1 MKKLEIY
8 IGGDVCPT
16 ENNEKFFISG
26 EIEKFLDKKI
36 INILSSSDFNIFNFE
51 TTLHDGWSPI
61 KKCGPNL
68 RCNTDCIRG
77 LKKLNPTLIGLANN
91 HSLDHGDEAL
101 LNTIS
106 LLKENEIG
114 VVGAGINLREA
125 VKSYI
130 FEKNGYKIGIYA
142 CAEHEFTI
150 AGDNKPGAN
159 PFDPL
164 YSLDHIHA
172 LKEQCDFVFVL
183 YHGGKEFYRYPSPE
197 VQRICR
203 RMVDKGADLVVTQHT
218 HCIGCREDYLSGVII
233 YGQGNFI
240 FDQGDILSEDDMA
253 LTTSMLLLHVIVE
266 GNKLFVKE
274 IPMTLEKNYIK
285 IPDNN
290 MYDELIQEYEGRSD
304 DIKQNGFVE
313 NKYGEFANK
322 MLKHYL
328 HWFVIGN
335 NLFVRIINRLL
346 NRKLV
351 EYMMNE
357 KRYLAFRNY
366 IECEAHRELLL
377 KGINNKIKKECIL

>member
-1 MKKLEIY
+1 
-8 IGGDVCPT
+8 
-16 ENNEKFFISG
+16 
-26 EIEKFLDKKI
+26 
-36 INILSSSDFNIFNFE
+36 
-51 TTLHDGWSPI
+51 
-61 KKCGPNL
+61 
-68 RCNTDCIRG
+68 
-77 LKKLNPTLIGLANN
+77 
-91 HSLDHGDEAL
+91 
-101 LNTIS
+101 
-106 LLKENEIG
+106 
-114 VVGAGINLREA
+114 
-125 VKSYI
+125 
-130 FEKNGYKIGIYA
+130 
-142 CAEHEFTI
+142 
-150 AGDNKPGAN
+150 
-159 PFDPL
+159 
-164 YSLDHIHA
+164 
-172 LKEQCDFVFVL
+172 
-183 YHGGKEFYRYPSPE
+183 
-197 VQRICR
+197 
-203 RMVDKGADLVVTQHT
+203 MVDKGADLVVTQHT

-290 MYDELIQEYEGRSD
+290 MYDELIQEYEGRRD
-304 DIKQNGFVE
+304 EIKQNGFVE
-313 NKYGEFANK
+313 KKYGEFANK

-346 NRKLV
+346 NRKLA

>member
-1 MKKLEIY
+1 MEINMKILIGADLVPTRNTAPDYVKWDIRKLF
-8 IGGDVCPT
+8 GKVCDIAKDYDRFIVNLECALT
-16 ENNEKFFISG
+16 ESENR
-26 EIEKFLDKKI
+26 
-36 INILSSSDFNIFNFE
+36 
-51 TTLHDGWSPI
+51 I
-61 KKCGPNL
+61 KKFGPNIKGPIESAKTISAL
-68 RCNTDCIRG
+68 GITEVA
-77 LKKLNPTLIGLANN
+77 LANN
-91 HSLDHGDEAL
+91 HVFDFGIEGLNDTIKAL
-101 LNTIS
+101 
-106 LLKENEIG
+106 NE
-114 VVGAGINLREA
+114 AGIPYFGIGENDTDSRKPYFIE
-125 VKSYI
+125 S
-130 FEKNGYKIGIYA
+130 KNKKIAIINV
-142 CAEHEFTI
+142 CEHEYTY
-150 AGDNKPGAN
+150 ALPNRSGAN

-290 MYDELIQEYEGRSD
+290 MYDELIQEYE
-304 DIKQNGFVE
+304 
-313 NKYGEFANK
+313 KYLEYG
-322 MLKHYL
+322 
-328 HWFVIGN
+328 G
-335 NLFVRIINRLL
+335 
-346 NRKLV
+346 KLS
-351 EYMMNE
+351 ETFSYNFE
-357 KRYLAFRNY
+357 S
-366 IECEAHRELLL
+366 L
-377 KGINNKIKKECIL
+377 KGEGDVWTNLS